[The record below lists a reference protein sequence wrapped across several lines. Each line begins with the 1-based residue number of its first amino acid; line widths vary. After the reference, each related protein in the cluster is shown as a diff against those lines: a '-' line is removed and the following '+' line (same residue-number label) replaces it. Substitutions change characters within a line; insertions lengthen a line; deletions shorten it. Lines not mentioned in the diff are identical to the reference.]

1 MMGGGAN
8 NPMGQ
13 MGQMMQSMQQ
23 ANNGRPVDPMQA
35 AMRLQQNPELM
46 AQMLENPVMQQM
58 MDNMLS
64 NPEMLNAM
72 MDMNPQL
79 RELIERNPEIRS
91 VFSDTRMMREH
102 LQAMMDPQM
111 RAMMMRNV
119 DRAMSNL
126 ETVPGGMDALRRLH
140 NDIQDPL
147 WDAMQGQ
154 DRGNSGSPQTYTAQ
168 DTSQAPSAA
177 PMSNPF
183 APERNAPAAP
193 PAVPPAGYPSSG
205 SAAA

>member
-1 MMGGGAN
+1 MS
-8 NPMGQ
+8 NP
-13 MGQMMQSMQQ
+13 QMMES
-23 ANNGRPVDPMQA
+23 
-35 AMRLQQNPELM
+35 
-46 AQMLENPVMQQM
+46 VM
-58 MDNMLS
+58 N
-64 NPEMLNAM
+64 
-72 MDMNPQL
+72 MNPQL
-79 RELIERNPEIRS
+79 RELVERNPEIRS
-91 VFSDTRMMREH
+91 VFSDSRMMRQQ

-154 DRGNSGSPQTYTAQ
+154 DQGGNAAPQTYTQQ

-177 PMSNPF
+177 PMSNPWGGGG
-183 APERNAPAAP
+183 APAT
-193 PAVPPAGYPSSG
+193 PAVPPAGYPSSA
-205 SAAA
+205 SASA

>member
-1 MMGGGAN
+1 
-8 NPMGQ
+8 
-13 MGQMMQSMQQ
+13 MQQ
-23 ANNGRPVDPMQA
+23 MQQSNNGQPVDPMQA
-35 AMRLQQNPELM
+35 AMRLQQNPEL
-46 AQMLENPVMQQM
+46 MQQM

-154 DRGNSGSPQTYTAQ
+154 DQQSGSAPQTYTAQ

-183 APERNAPAAP
+183 GGSAPAAP
-193 PAVPPAGYPSSG
+193 PAAAP
-205 SAAA
+205 AAASSTAAAGMPGAANNPF

>member
-1 MMGGGAN
+1 
-8 NPMGQ
+8 

-35 AMRLQQNPELM
+35 AMRLQ
-46 AQMLENPVMQQM
+46 
-58 MDNMLS
+58 
-64 NPEMLNAM
+64 
-72 MDMNPQL
+72 
-79 RELIERNPEIRS
+79 RNPEIRS

-154 DRGNSGSPQTYTAQ
+154 DQGANASQTYTTQ
-168 DTSQAPSAA
+168 DTSQ
-177 PMSNPF
+177 
-183 APERNAPAAP
+183 
-193 PAVPPAGYPSSG
+193 
-205 SAAA
+205 

>member
-1 MMGGGAN
+1 MS
-8 NPMGQ
+8 NP
-13 MGQMMQSMQQ
+13 QMMES
-23 ANNGRPVDPMQA
+23 V
-35 AMRLQQNPELM
+35 
-46 AQMLENPVMQQM
+46 
-58 MDNMLS
+58 
-64 NPEMLNAM
+64 LN
-72 MDMNPQL
+72 MNPQL
-79 RELIERNPEIRS
+79 RELVERNPEIRS
-91 VFSDTRMMREH
+91 VFSDTRMMRQQ

-154 DRGNSGSPQTYTAQ
+154 DQQSGSAPQTYTAQ

-183 APERNAPAAP
+183 APERNAPAAA
-193 PAVPPAGYPSSG
+193 PAAAAPTAPGGMMPPAGMPPAG
-205 SAAA
+205 AANNPF

>member
-1 MMGGGAN
+1 MFGGGNAAN

-13 MGQMMQSMQQ
+13 MMQQ
-23 ANNGRPVDPMQA
+23 MQQGAANGQPVNPMQA
-35 AMRLQQNPELM
+35 AMRLQQNPEMM

-126 ETVPGGMDALRRLH
+126 ETVPGGHDALRRLH

-154 DRGNSGSPQTYTAQ
+154 DQGNNAPQTY
-168 DTSQAPSAA
+168 
-177 PMSNPF
+177 
-183 APERNAPAAP
+183 
-193 PAVPPAGYPSSG
+193 
-205 SAAA
+205 

>member
-1 MMGGGAN
+1 
-8 NPMGQ
+8 
-13 MGQMMQSMQQ
+13 
-23 ANNGRPVDPMQA
+23 
-35 AMRLQQNPELM
+35 
-46 AQMLENPVMQQM
+46 

-64 NPEMLNAM
+64 NPEMMNAM

-102 LQAMMDPQM
+102 LQAMMD
-111 RAMMMRNV
+111 RNV

-154 DRGNSGSPQTYTAQ
+154 DQQSGSAPQTYTAQ

-205 SAAA
+205 SAAAPSAT

>member
-1 MMGGGAN
+1 
-8 NPMGQ
+8 
-13 MGQMMQSMQQ
+13 MQQ
-23 ANNGRPVDPMQA
+23 MQQSNNGQPVDPMQA
-35 AMRLQQNPELM
+35 AMRLQQNPEL
-46 AQMLENPVMQQM
+46 MQQM

-72 MDMNPQL
+72 MDMNPHL

-154 DRGNSGSPQTYTAQ
+154 DQQSGSAPQTYTAQ

-193 PAVPPAGYPSSG
+193 PAAASTPAATP
-205 SAAA
+205 AAAAPTAPGGM

>member
-1 MMGGGAN
+1 
-8 NPMGQ
+8 
-13 MGQMMQSMQQ
+13 MQSMQQ
-23 ANNGRPVDPMQA
+23 ASNGQPANPMQA

-154 DRGNSGSPQTYTAQ
+154 DQGGNAAPHTHTAQ

-177 PMSNPF
+177 PMSNPW
-183 APERNAPAAP
+183 
-193 PAVPPAGYPSSG
+193 GG
-205 SAAA
+205 GG

>member
-1 MMGGGAN
+1 MMGGGAMGGGAN

-35 AMRLQQNPELM
+35 AMRLQQNPEFM

-58 MDNMLS
+58 MD
-64 NPEMLNAM
+64 
-72 MDMNPQL
+72 
-79 RELIERNPEIRS
+79 
-91 VFSDTRMMREH
+91 T
-102 LQAMMDPQM
+102 QM

-154 DRGNSGSPQTYTAQ
+154 DQQSGSAPQTYTAQ

-205 SAAA
+205 SAAAPASTP